1 MPTNLFYNKSNDISE
16 PLNVVSIPHGRHEP
30 PKLWDPLGAWPTAGR
45 WLWCGAALL
54 ISFVMTPAYLVS
66 LRPPEGLVIDF
77 FQEWASARNYFEG
90 LPVYTD
96 QRATIPLYLGKTDLS
111 PHDRTIDVNAHP
123 PAAILLAL
131 PLANLAYR
139 NAALVWN
146 LSSLGMLVASLVL
159 VGKSLRIPFSFWSVF
174 PLATLLLLC
183 TPLLMQQ
190 HLGQLNLAILLL
202 LTGVWA
208 ADRSGRPVVAGVC
221 LGLATA
227 IKLFPGFLFLYFMLR
242 GRWKTVIAG
251 AVSLLALIGFT
262 VALFG
267 PEAYRYYFLVVLP
280 RVAKFRG
287 LWANASL
294 VGFWVKLF
302 DPPPEYPRVVPICQ
316 SPAAARLGVLVSC
329 SAILAVL
336 AWIVRRSKSLPEQDL
351 AFGLAVTAM
360 LLVSPITWEHY
371 LLLLLVP
378 IALAWV
384 RLPHSDAARILF
396 VAILVAFWSWPL
408 QIDNLIIPGGVSTGL
423 ARPIHTLTILS
434 YQCYALLALFA
445 LGVVEFLRCDRAL
458 SQNLETRMGP
468 TIETKQ

>member
-1 MPTNLFYNKSNDISE
+1 MDCDYRDPGVPIADNE
-16 PLNVVSIPHGRHEP
+16 RQPL
-30 PKLWDPLGAWPTAGR
+30 KLWDPLGVRPGAAR
-45 WLWCGAALL
+45 WLWCGAALV
-54 ISFVMTPAYLVS
+54 ISFVMAPVYFLS
-66 LRPPEGLVIDF
+66 LRPPAGLVIDF
-77 FQEWASARNYFEG
+77 FQEWASARNYRER

-96 QRATIPLYLGKTDLS
+96 QRATIPRYLGKWDLS
-111 PHDRTIDVNAHP
+111 DHDRTIDVNAHP
-123 PAAILLAL
+123 PGAILLAL
-131 PLANLAYR
+131 PLAGLAYR
-139 NAALVWN
+139 DAALVWN
-146 LSSLGMLVASLVL
+146 LTSLGMLAASLCL
-159 VGKSLRIPFSFWSVF
+159 VAKSMRIPISFWSIF

-190 HLGQLNLAILLL
+190 HLGQLNLVILLL
-202 LTGVWA
+202 LTGVWT
-208 ADRSGRPVVAGVC
+208 ADRSGHPVMAGVC
-221 LGLATA
+221 LGVATT
-227 IKLFPGFLFLYFMLR
+227 IKIFPGFLFLYFILR

-251 AVSLLALIGFT
+251 AVSLFLLTGFT
-262 VALFG
+262 AALFG
-267 PEAYRYYFLVVLP
+267 LEAYRYYFFDVLP

-302 DPPPEYPRVVPICQ
+302 DPPPEYPRVVPIWQ
-316 SPAAARLGVLVSC
+316 SPVAARLGIAMSC

-336 AWIVRRSKSLPEQDL
+336 AWIIRRARSLPERDL

-384 RLPHSDAARILF
+384 RLPQSDVARILF

-408 QIDNLIIPGGVSTGL
+408 QIDNLIIPGGVSKGL
-423 ARPIHTLTILS
+423 ATPIHTITILS

-445 LGVVEFLRCDRAL
+445 LGVVEFLKCDRAVI
-458 SQNLETRMGP
+458 P
-468 TIETKQ
+468 TLATQMRPAIEAKQ

>member
-1 MPTNLFYNKSNDISE
+1 MVRRDHRPGVPITDGERRTLE
-16 PLNVVSIPHGRHEP
+16 
-30 PKLWDPLGAWPTAGR
+30 LWDPFGARPGAAR
-45 WLWCGAALL
+45 WLWVGAALV
-54 ISFVMTPAYLVS
+54 ISFVMGPVYFLS
-66 LRPPEGLVIDF
+66 LRPPAGLVIDF
-77 FQEWASARNYFEG
+77 YQEWASARNYREG

-96 QRATIPLYLGKTDLS
+96 QRVTIPVYLGKTDLS
-111 PHDRTIDVNAHP
+111 PHDGSIEVNAHP

-131 PLANLAYR
+131 PLASLPYR
-139 NAALVWN
+139 DAALVWN
-146 LSSLGMLVASLVL
+146 LTSLGMLVVSLCL
-159 VGKSLRIPFSFWSVF
+159 VRTGLRIPFSFWSLF
-174 PLATLLLLC
+174 PLATLLMLC

-208 ADRSGRPVVAGVC
+208 ADRSGRPLLAGVC

-227 IKLFPGFLFLYFMLR
+227 IKLFPGFLFLYFILR
-242 GRWKTVIAG
+242 GQWKTVIVG
-251 AVSLLALIGFT
+251 TISVFLLTGFT
-262 VALFG
+262 AVLFG
-267 PEAYRYYFLVVLP
+267 PEAYRYYFVVVLP

-302 DPPPEYPRVVPICQ
+302 DPPPEYPRVVPIWR
-316 SPAAARLGVLVSC
+316 SPAAARLGVIVSC
-329 SAILAVL
+329 SAVLAVL

-378 IALAWV
+378 IAVTWV
-384 RLPHSDAARILF
+384 RLPQSDAARILF
-396 VAILVAFWSWPL
+396 MAILVAFWSWPL

-423 ARPIHTLTILS
+423 AMPIHTITILS
-434 YQCYALLALFA
+434 YQCYALLGLFA
-445 LGVVEFLRCDRAL
+445 LGVVEFLSGYQLMPRKR
-458 SQNLETRMGP
+458 TP
-468 TIETKQ
+468 TGAKR